1 MTKCECN
8 GVIVSL
14 QLRLQEEMGEEKYQS
29 YAVMV
34 RQLKFFEDVAF
45 KG

>member
-1 MTKCECN
+1 MVHFKMFDF
-8 GVIVSL
+8 L
-14 QLRLQEEMGEEKYQS
+14 QLRLRKEMGEEKYQS

-45 KG
+45 QG